1 MPRNPVRHGCLGLAV
16 NAVLVVVANGENP
29 VAIRSRVFEIE
40 YAVNESALPLDS
52 VQLWYTLD
60 HGASWHESSP
70 DEDRQSPI
78 TFTVPQEGLYGFF
91 LVLTNAT
98 GPSSMVPTQATPPHL
113 WAFVDYTP
121 PVVQLHALR
130 QTTILGQRVVQIRW
144 TAIDAHFGSR
154 PVQVA
159 YQRPPDETWYP
170 ATSDPLT
177 NTGRYDWRLPE
188 DVSSRSVAVR
198 LTVTDS
204 GGHRVYSERQV
215 LEILPAY
222 SEQRSESMPVT
233 TGGAGVA
240 SVGATMAL
248 TGSVRAKQRAQRLF
262 SEALAC
268 RKRGEYRDGIARLR
282 EAVKLNPQW
291 AEAFAEMADMLY
303 GIGDLD
309 RALNA
314 YELALR
320 RQPAMRSA
328 LRGAAMVYRQ
338 KNDHVGAARLLRTI
352 LRYNPNDAEVWM
364 NLGDI
369 AVYQGDEVL
378 ARECYTRATQIDP
391 DATQVI
397 TDARRRL
404 ELMAEVSRRYQ
415 PNGK

>member
-1 MPRNPVRHGCLGLAV
+1 MPRDPVRHGCLGLAV
-16 NAVLVVVANGENP
+16 SIVLVAFANGQNP
-29 VAIRSRVFEIE
+29 AAIRSRVFEIE

-60 HGASWHESSP
+60 RGASWYESSP

-78 TFTVPQEGLYGFF
+78 TFTAPQEGLYGFF
-91 LVLTNAT
+91 LVLANAT
-98 GPSSMVPTQATPPHL
+98 GPSSMAPTRTTQPHQ
-113 WAFVDYTP
+113 WTFVDYTP
-121 PVVQLHALR
+121 PVVQLHPLR
-130 QTTILGQRVVQIRW
+130 QTTILGQRVVQLRW
-144 TAIDAHFGSR
+144 TAIDANFGPR
-154 PVQVA
+154 PVEVA
-159 YQRPPDETWYP
+159 YQRLPDEAWYP

-188 DVSSRSVAVR
+188 HISRSVAVR
-198 LTVTDS
+198 LTVTDL
-204 GGHRVYSERQV
+204 GEHRVSSERRV
-215 LEILPAY
+215 LDITPAY
-222 SEQRSESMPVT
+222 SERRSEAMPT
-233 TGGAGVA
+233 STHGAGVVT
-240 SVGATMAL
+240 VGDTTAL
-248 TGSVRAKQRAQRLF
+248 SGSARAKQRAKRLYA
-262 SEALAC
+262 EALDC
-268 RKRGEYRDGIARLR
+268 RKRGDYRDGVARLR
-282 EAVKLNPQW
+282 EAVKLDPQW

-328 LRGAAMVYRQ
+328 LRGAAMVCRQ
-338 KNDHVGAARLLRTI
+338 KNDHLGAARLLRTI

-369 AVYQGDEVL
+369 AIYQGDEIL

-391 DATQVI
+391 EATQVI
-397 TDARRRL
+397 ADAQKRL
-404 ELMAEVSRRYQ
+404 ELMADVSRKYQ

>member
-1 MPRNPVRHGCLGLAV
+1 MPRDPVRHGCLGLAV
-16 NAVLVVVANGENP
+16 SIVLVAFANGQNP
-29 VAIRSRVFEIE
+29 AAIRSRVFEIE

-60 HGASWHESSP
+60 RGASWYESSP
-70 DEDRQSPI
+70 DADRQSPI
-78 TFTVPQEGLYGFF
+78 TFTASQEGLYGFF

-98 GPSSMVPTQATPPHL
+98 GPSSMAPTHTTPPHQ
-113 WAFVDYTP
+113 WTFVDYTP
-121 PVVQLHALR
+121 PVVQLHPLR
-130 QTTILGQRVVQIRW
+130 QTTILGQRVVQLRW
-144 TAIDAHFGSR
+144 TAIDANFGPR
-154 PVQVA
+154 PVEVA

-170 ATSDPLT
+170 ATSNPLT

-188 DVSSRSVAVR
+188 DISRSVAVR
-198 LTVTDS
+198 LTVTDL
-204 GGHRVYSERQV
+204 GEHRVSSERRV
-215 LEILPAY
+215 LDVTPAY
-222 SEQRSESMPVT
+222 SERRSESMPT
-233 TGGAGVA
+233 TTHGAGVVT
-240 SVGATMAL
+240 VGDTTAL
-248 TGSVRAKQRAQRLF
+248 AGSARARQRAQRLYA
-262 SEALAC
+262 EALEC
-268 RKRGEYRDGIARLR
+268 RKRGEYRNGIARLR

-328 LRGAAMVYRQ
+328 LRGAAMVCQQ
-338 KNDHVGAARLLRTI
+338 KNDHLGAARLLRTI

-369 AVYQGDEVL
+369 AVYQGDEIL

-397 TDARRRL
+397 ADAQKRL

>member
-1 MPRNPVRHGCLGLAV
+1 MPRDPVRHGCLGLAV
-16 NAVLVVVANGENP
+16 SIILVAFANGQNP
-29 VAIRSRVFEIE
+29 VAIRSRVFDIE

-60 HGASWHESSP
+60 RGASWYESSP

-78 TFTVPQEGLYGFF
+78 TFTAPQEGLYGFF

-98 GPSSMVPTQATPPHL
+98 GPSSMAPTRTTQPHQ
-113 WAFVDYTP
+113 WTFVDYTP
-121 PVVQLHALR
+121 PVVQLHPPR
-130 QTTILGQRVVQIRW
+130 QTTILGQRVVQLRW
-144 TAIDAHFGSR
+144 TAIDANFGPR
-154 PVQVA
+154 PVEVA

-188 DVSSRSVAVR
+188 DISTSVAVR
-198 LTVTDS
+198 LTVTDL
-204 GGHRVYSERQV
+204 GEHRGSSERRV
-215 LEILPAY
+215 LDITPAY
-222 SEQRSESMPVT
+222 SERRSEAMPT
-233 TGGAGVA
+233 TTHGAGVVT
-240 SVGATMAL
+240 VGDTTAL
-248 TGSVRAKQRAQRLF
+248 SGSARAKQRAKRLYA
-262 SEALAC
+262 EALDC
-268 RKRGEYRDGIARLR
+268 RKRGDYRDGVARLR
-282 EAVKLNPQW
+282 EAVKLDPQW

-328 LRGAAMVYRQ
+328 LRGAAMVCRQ
-338 KNDHVGAARLLRTI
+338 KNDHLGAARLLRTI

-369 AVYQGDEVL
+369 AIYQGDEVL

-391 DATQVI
+391 EATQVI
-397 TDARRRL
+397 ADAQKRL